1 MKPKFIPLTL
11 LLFSAVASSEQVT
24 MKCTDDDVY
33 RHTTEVEKSFFSR
46 SETTYRVE
54 ERSSGQWKDWCETIR
69 IKEVISCEIFPDGA
83 SLRMYGI
90 TVTESDRKKDGKSIL
105 EIQADPLTTV
115 DTVLD
120 FVLFT
125 KSERKEKRNENDD
138 SVRLKSPVTTKCQK
152 VL

>member
-1 MKPKFIPLTL
+1 
-11 LLFSAVASSEQVT
+11 

-33 RHTTEVEKSFFSR
+33 RHTTEVEKSFLSR

-69 IKEVISCEIFPDGA
+69 INEVISCEIFPDGA

-90 TVTESDRKKDGKSIL
+90 AVTESGRKKDGKSIL
-105 EIQADPLTTV
+105 EIQADRLTTV

-125 KSERKEKRNENDD
+125 KSERKRIRNENED
-138 SVRLKSPVTTKCQK
+138 SVRHKSPVTTKCQK